1 MIEIALIAIAVLVVT
16 LTLGVPL
23 PYCFGAAL
31 MVMYFI
37 GDVTMKGM
45 MLWGFQQLGNPVL
58 LAIPLFVLAGTIM
71 SESGIA
77 ASLLRLVNAFIGHV
91 RGGLGVVAAVSCA
104 VIGAISGSGLTGIAA
119 IGPLLIPEMEKRG
132 YPREY
137 ATALIAN
144 SSILGLLIPPS
155 VTMIVYGWVT
165 DTSILACFLA
175 TLGPGLLIMTAFSAI
190 NLSMSRKFNLVLDEK
205 PTFSAL
211 TGEVARRGVHAFPAL
226 LMPVIILGGIYGG
239 VMTPTEAAAVAVIYA
254 IPVGFLIYRGL
265 KWSNF
270 LSAGKEAATA
280 VAAIM
285 MMILFS
291 MILSQMFVYESIPQQ
306 LVQGIFSITEDKVL
320 LLIMINI
327 LLFLV
332 GMVVNDVTA
341 IILIAPLLLPL
352 MQAIRVSPVQF
363 GAIMGVNTAMGGVTP
378 PYASILYLGARIG
391 NVKVTKVIPP
401 AMKLILFGYV
411 PVVFL
416 TSFRPDLSLFLP
428 RFFGYDVAP

>member
-1 MIEIALIAIAVLVVT
+1 
-16 LTLGVPL
+16 
-23 PYCFGAAL
+23 
-31 MVMYFI
+31 
-37 GDVTMKGM
+37 
-45 MLWGFQQLGNPVL
+45 LWGFQQLSNPVL

-77 ASLLRLVNAFIGHV
+77 GSLLRFVNAFIGHI

-132 YPREY
+132 YPRAY

-155 VTMIVYGWVT
+155 VTMIIFGWVT

-175 TLGPGLLIMTAFSAI
+175 TLVPGLLIMTSFSI
-190 NLSMSRKFNLVLDEK
+190 LNLWMSRKFDLILDET
-205 PTFSAL
+205 PTFKGLSR
-211 TGEVARRGVHAFPAL
+211 EVGRRGVHAFPAL
-226 LMPVIILGGIYGG
+226 LMPIIILGGIYGG
-239 VMTPTEAAAVAVIYA
+239 VMTPTEAAAVAVIYSV
-254 IPVGFLIYRGL
+254 PVGFLIYKGL
-265 KWSNF
+265 KLPNF
-270 LSAGKEAATA
+270 IAAGKEAATA
-280 VAAIM
+280 VGAIM

-291 MILSQMFVYESIPQQ
+291 MILSQMFVYESIPQHM
-306 LVQGIFSITEDKVL
+306 VEGIFSITENRVVL
-320 LLIMINI
+320 LILINI

-332 GMVVNDVTA
+332 GMVVNDATS
-341 IILIAPLLLPL
+341 IILLGPLLLPL
-352 MQAIRVSPVQF
+352 MEAIGVSPVQF
-363 GAIMGVNTAMGGVTP
+363 AAIMGVNTAMGGVTP

-391 NVKVTKVIPP
+391 NVKVTKVIPW

-416 TSFRPDLSLFLP
+416 TSFWSDVSLFLP
-428 RFFGYDVAP
+428 RLFGYEIGP

>member
-1 MIEIALIAIAVLVVT
+1 MVEIALLSVAVLVIL

-23 PYCFGAAL
+23 PWCFGGAL

-37 GDVTMKGM
+37 GDTIMKGNI
-45 MLWGFQQLGNPVL
+45 LWGVQQLGNPVL

-77 ASLLRLVNAFIGHV
+77 ASLLRFVSAFIGHI

-132 YPREY
+132 YPRAY

-175 TLGPGLLIMTAFSAI
+175 TLGPGLLIMLNFSIVNMIMA
-190 NLSMSRKFNLVLDEK
+190 RKFPLVLDDK
-205 PTFSAL
+205 PTFSQL
-211 TGEVARRGVHAFPAL
+211 TSEVTKRGIHAFPAL

-254 IPVGFLIYRGL
+254 VPVGFLIYKGL
-265 KWSNF
+265 RWSNF

-280 VAAIM
+280 VGAIM
-285 MMILFS
+285 LMILFS
-291 MILSQMFVYESIPQQ
+291 MILSQMFVMEGIPQK
-306 LVQGIFSITEDKVL
+306 LVGTIFGITEDPATLLVMILVL
-320 LLIMINI
+320 LL
-327 LLFLV
+327 LV

-352 MQAIRVSPVQF
+352 MGAIGVNPVHF
-363 GAIMGVNTAMGGVTP
+363 AAIMGVTTAMGGVTP

-391 NVKVTKVIPP
+391 NVKVTAVIPP
-401 AMKLILFGYV
+401 AMLLIATGYM
-411 PVVFL
+411 PVVIL
-416 TSFRPDLSLFLP
+416 TAFWPDLSLWLP
-428 RFFGYDVAP
+428 RFFGYY

>member
-1 MIEIALIAIAVLVVT
+1 MIEIALLAIAVLVVT

-31 MVMYFI
+31 MAMYFI

-77 ASLLRLVNAFIGHV
+77 ASLLRFVNAFIGHV

-175 TLGPGLLIMTAFSAI
+175 TLGPGLLIMFNFSVV
-190 NLSMSRKFNLVLDEK
+190 NLIMARKFNLHLDEK
-205 PTFSAL
+205 PSFNELSK
-211 TGEVARRGVHAFPAL
+211 EVVTRGFNATPAL
-226 LMPVIILGGIYGG
+226 LMPVMILGGIYGG
-239 VMTPTEAAAVAVIYA
+239 IMTPTEAAALAVIYA
-254 IPVGFLIYRGL
+254 IPVGFFIYKGL
-265 KWSNF
+265 RWENF

-280 VAAIM
+280 VGAIM
-285 MMILFS
+285 IMILFS
-291 MILSQMFVYESIPQQ
+291 MILGQMYVYESIPQK
-306 LVQGIFSITEDKVL
+306 LVSSIFEITENKVI
-320 LLIMINI
+320 LLILINI

-352 MQAIRVSPVQF
+352 MNAIGVDPIQF
-363 GAIMGVNTAMGGVTP
+363 AAIMGVNTAMGGVTP

-401 AMKLILFGYV
+401 AMILIVTGYV

-416 TSFRPDLSLFLP
+416 TSLWPDLSLYLP
-428 RFFGYDVAP
+428 SLFGY

>member
-1 MIEIALIAIAVLVVT
+1 MLEVGLLAVGVLVIL

-23 PYCFGAAL
+23 PYCFGGGL

-37 GDVTMKGM
+37 GGATMKGN
-45 MLWGFQQLGNPVL
+45 MLWGFQQLSNPVL

-71 SESGIA
+71 SQSGIA
-77 ASLLRLVNAFIGHV
+77 ASLLRFVNAFVGHV

-104 VIGAISGSGLTGIAA
+104 IIGAISGSGLTGIAA

-175 TLGPGLLIMTAFSAI
+175 TLGPGLLIMLNFSLV
-190 NLSMSRKFNLVLDEK
+190 NLWMSRVFPLVLDEM
-205 PTFSAL
+205 PAPAEL
-211 TGEVARRGVHAFPAL
+211 AAEVGRRGVAAFPAL

-239 VMTPTEAAAVAVIYA
+239 IMTPTEAAAVAVIYA
-254 IPVGFLIYRGL
+254 VPVGFLIYRGL
-265 KWSNF
+265 TFSN
-270 LSAGKEAATA
+270 LLEGGREAATA
-280 VAAIM
+280 VGTIM
-285 MMILFS
+285 LMILFS
-291 MILSQMFVYESIPQQ
+291 MILSQIFVLEGIPQA
-306 LVQGIFSITEDKVL
+306 LVESVFEFTDNKLL
-320 LLIMINI
+320 LLILINL

-352 MQAIRVSPVQF
+352 MKAIGVDPIHF
-363 GAIMGVNTAMGGVTP
+363 AAIMGVNTAMGGVTP

-391 NVKVTKVIPP
+391 NVKVTKVIRP
-401 AMKLILFGYV
+401 AMILILFGYV

-416 TSFRPDLSLFLP
+416 TAFVPEVALFIP
-428 RFFGYDVAP
+428 RAFGY